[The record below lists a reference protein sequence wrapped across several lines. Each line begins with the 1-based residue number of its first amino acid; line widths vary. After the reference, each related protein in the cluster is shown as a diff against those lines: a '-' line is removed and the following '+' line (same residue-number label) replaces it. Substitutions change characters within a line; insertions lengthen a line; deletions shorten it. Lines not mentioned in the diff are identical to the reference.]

1 MLLHPETAHCGGPN
15 FSSTIRSMV
24 YFRLKSTEL
33 FDFWQ
38 LAGQRYTQQ
47 GEGVTMNANVPSL
60 AEKTWASD
68 GYLSD
73 MWIDFKGVSK
83 VH

>member
-33 FDFWQ
+33 FDVC
-38 LAGQRYTQQ
+38 QQ
-47 GEGVTMNANVPSL
+47 SDQNLEGGEGTVESAPNSSSIRTM
-60 AEKTWASD
+60 ASD

-73 MWIDFKGVSK
+73 MWIDFKGLNSK
-83 VH
+83 